1 VYILTI
7 ENVIRYEGPGV
18 DGKFDTLTPVVI
30 EHIFI
35 QGSNQHIVKLPFF
48 FHKFYDDKQSTTNY
62 YSDDNSS

>member
-18 DGKFDTLTPVVI
+18 DGRKFDTLILVVI

-48 FHKFYDDKQSTTNY
+48 FHKY
-62 YSDDNSS
+62 YETCRAFCE